1 MRVLPLV
8 LLSAWICLSS
18 SGAVKRG
25 SYIIGIVTD
34 SISKEPLP
42 FVNVFSK
49 KTSKGT
55 LTDETGFFAIK
66 ASEGEPI
73 IISSMGYHSRE
84 ITTFSGDT
92 LRIKMVPES
101 YQLSEVI
108 VKPKKGKYSKKN
120 NPAVDLMK
128 TIRNNRKA
136 VDPNEQPFYNFEA
149 YTKTLLG
156 FNEFD
161 LDINP
166 DKKYNKRLDF
176 FKTFVDTALW
186 TGKRI
191 LDLSLKEK
199 YTVNINTGKS
209 SKKVIT
215 TGYRS
220 VGLDESFNQEN
231 IRAMLEDVLREIN
244 IYDNDINIM
253 QNRFVSPLAAIGADY
268 YMYHITDTVRVG
280 DQQCIELS
288 FAPHNP
294 ESFGFN
300 GKLFIPVDDSVKY
313 VKRVY
318 MRVPKA
324 INLNYVDNIFISQ
337 NFSKDSLGK
346 IHKVMDNISL
356 ELKLIPGTQPLYA
369 SRDTRYRNFSY
380 EPRKDLEN
388 YYNKSG
394 DIFEIDEA
402 QHRNSGF
409 WEANRMVPLSYA
421 ESQMGTMMTALRKVP
436 FLYWA
441 EKILNIAVNGYIAT
455 GTKSKFDIGP
465 VNTFFGYNTAEG
477 FRMRVGGMTTA
488 NLNPHFFAR
497 GYVAYGFKDKKW
509 KYNAELEYS
518 FIKKKY
524 HSREFPMNSIRIGY
538 QYDRDE
544 LGQHYLF
551 TNSDNVFLAW
561 KRMKSELITY
571 RRLASLE
578 YNLELR
584 NYLSF
589 ALGYRHETQ
598 EATPWVPFQNGYGD
612 FSSKFRQGE
621 FYFKIRY
628 APGEKFIQGAS
639 QRLAVNMDAPVITL
653 THEFGPRKFLGANF
667 TINKTELSVRK
678 RFWFSAFGY
687 ANVMIKGGIMW
698 SRVFFPA
705 LLWQNANLSYTIQ
718 PESFSLLNPMEFAMD
733 RYASWDIEY
742 FGNGVLFNRIPLIKK
757 LKLREVFTFKGFSG
771 KLSDNNNPILHPELF
786 KFPQDAGTRPIGKD
800 PYMEIGAGI
809 DNILTILR
817 VDYVW
822 RLTYKNV
829 PGIDRNGVRISLH
842 FSF

>member
-1 MRVLPLV
+1 M
-8 LLSAWICLSS
+8 SS
-18 SGAVKRG
+18 LGATVG
-25 SYIIGIVTD
+25 NGHTVGIVTD
-34 SISKEPLP
+34 SISGEPLP

-49 KTSKGT
+49 KTQKGT
-55 LTDETGFFAIK
+55 LTDESGVFTLKVPSDG
-66 ASEGEPI
+66 I
-73 IISSMGYHSRE
+73 ISISSMGYLPKE
-84 ITTFSGDT
+84 LKAITGDT

-101 YQLSEVI
+101 YTLEEVVI
-108 VKPKKGKYSKKN
+108 KPKKGKYSKKN

-128 TIRNNRKA
+128 TLRHQRKEL
-136 VDPNEQPFYNFEA
+136 DPSLDPFYNYES
-149 YTKTLLG
+149 YTKTVLG
-156 FNEFD
+156 FNDFD
-161 LDINP
+161 ADLNP
-166 DKKYNKRLDF
+166 DKSFNKRFDF
-176 FKTFVDTALW
+176 FKTFIDTTLW
-186 TGKRI
+186 TGKRV

-199 YTVNINTGKS
+199 YAVNLNTGKPF
-209 SKKVIT
+209 SKKEVI

-220 VGLDESFNQEN
+220 VGIDESFNQDN
-231 IRAMLEDVLREIN
+231 IRAMLEDILREIN
-244 IYDNDINIM
+244 VYENDINLM
-253 QNRFVSPLAAIGADY
+253 QNHFVSPLSAIGPDY
-268 YMYHITDTVRVG
+268 YMYHITDTVAVG
-280 DQQCIELS
+280 NQKCIELS

-300 GKLFIPVDDSVKY
+300 GKLFIPLDDSVKY

-318 MRVPKA
+318 MRVPKS

-337 NFSKDSLGK
+337 NFYRDSIGK
-346 IHKVMDNISL
+346 VHKLMDNISL
-356 ELKLIPGTQPLYA
+356 ELKLMPGTQPLYA
-369 SRDTRYRNFSY
+369 TRDTRYRNFSY
-380 EPRKDLEN
+380 EPRKDLEK
-388 YYNKSG
+388 YYSKGG

-409 WEANRMVPLSYA
+409 WDANRLVSLSHA
-421 ESQMGTMMTALRKVP
+421 ESQMGSLITAFRKVP
-436 FLYWA
+436 FLYWS
-441 EKILNIAVNGYIAT
+441 EKILNIIVNGYIAT
-455 GTKSKFDIGP
+455 GSKSKFDIGP

-488 NLNPHFFAR
+488 NLNKHLFAR
-497 GYVAYGFKDKKW
+497 GYVAYGFKDKKI

-518 FIKKKY
+518 FLRKKY
-524 HSREFPMNSIRIGY
+524 HAREFPMNAIRIGY

-561 KRMKSELITY
+561 KRMKSDLITY
-571 RRLASLE
+571 RRMASFE

-589 ALGYRHETQ
+589 GLGYRHETQ
-598 EATPWVPFQNGYGD
+598 EATPWVTFRNGFGENY
-612 FSSKFRQGE
+612 SQFRQGE
-621 FYFKIRY
+621 FFFRVRY
-628 APGEKFIQGAS
+628 APGEKFVQGAS
-639 QRLAVNMDAPVITL
+639 QRLAVNMDAPIITL
-653 THEFGPRKFLGANF
+653 THEYGPRKLFGADF

-687 ANVMIKGGIMW
+687 ANVIVKGGIMW
-698 SRVFFPA
+698 SQVMFPA

-733 RYASWDIEY
+733 RYASWDLEY
-742 FGNGVLFNRIPLIKK
+742 FGNGILFNRIPLIKK
-757 LKLREVFTFKGFSG
+757 LKLREVFTFKGFCG
-771 KLSDNNNPILHPELF
+771 RLSSKNNPSDHPELF
-786 KFPQDAGTRPIGKD
+786 VFPVDANTRPIGKD

-829 PGIDRNGVRISLH
+829 PGIDRHGLRISLH